1 MLGGQSVGK
10 DLNTGIN
17 PRIFLQ
23 GDEPAASILTM
34 DMSFFFYEFQF
45 VSSLGSKRNGD
56 DNLKKIATDVFRNG
70 GCVAPHTLNV

>member
-17 PRIFLQ
+17 PRILLQ

-34 DMSFFFYEFQF
+34 DMGFFFMSF
-45 VSSLGSKRNGD
+45 SLFH
-56 DNLKKIATDVFRNG
+56 L
-70 GCVAPHTLNV
+70 